1 MKKLFLVIAVAVL
14 AVAATSCDV
23 SKEAKIKTLVG
34 EYVQNLLYIPDS
46 YDPVE
51 FVIDSAF
58 TPRGDPE
65 FWEFMMDARED
76 FESAQSD
83 LRSCEY
89 DIESA
94 ERSMS
99 YYDDMRYYGGLSSY
113 ERRAYN
119 RAKEELAEHQARK
132 SEIEEKIKS
141 IKSEI
146 KEWRNVEPEFIGYIA
161 IHSYRAKNNMGNV
174 LMGGLICFIDKEMT
188 RVVAAYDTES
198 MEIKELTNF
207 MEQINDGDIDLDE

>member
-1 MKKLFLVIAVAVL
+1 MWLYWLPFAM
-14 AVAATSCDV
+14 SCDV
-23 SKEAKIKTLVG
+23 SKEAKIKTLVE
-34 EYVQNLLYIPDS
+34 EYVQNHLLIPDS
-46 YDPVE
+46 YDPVK

-65 FWEFMMDARED
+65 FWKFMMDARGD
-76 FESAQSD
+76 LESAQSD
-83 LRSCEY
+83 LRSCEF

-94 ERSMS
+94 ERDMS
-99 YYDDMRYYGGLSSY
+99 YYEDIRYYGGLNGY

-119 RAKEELAEHQARK
+119 KAKEKLAEHKAEK
-132 SEIEEKIKS
+132 VDIEEKIRA

-146 KEWRNVEPEFIGYIA
+146 KDWKNVEPEFIGYIA

-188 RVVAAYDTES
+188 RVVAAYDAES
-198 MEIKELTNF
+198 MEIKELANF
-207 MEQINDGDIDLDE
+207 MEQIADGDIDLNE

>member
-1 MKKLFLVIAVAVL
+1 MKKLLLAIMVAVL
-14 AVAATSCDV
+14 AAAATSCDV

-34 EYVQNLLYIPDS
+34 EYVQNHLFIPDS

-51 FVIDSAF
+51 FMIDSAF
-58 TPRGDPE
+58 TPRLDPE

-76 FESAQSD
+76 LESAQSE
-83 LRSCEY
+83 LSSCEF

-94 ERSMS
+94 ERNMS
-99 YYDDMRYYGGLSSY
+99 YYEDMRYYGGLSSY

-119 RAKEELAEHQARK
+119 RAKDELAEHKAEK
-132 SEIEEKIKS
+132 AEIEEEIRD

-146 KEWRNVEPEFIGYIA
+146 KDWMNVDSEFIGYIA

-174 LMGGLICFIDKEMT
+174 LMGSMICFIDKDMT
-188 RVVAAYDTES
+188 HVVTAYDPES
-198 MEIKELTNF
+198 MEFKRLTNF